1 MPHSAEAPKIHRRD
15 WLAGA
20 AGAAVAV
27 ALPGRRAVAQAKP
40 DNLSLAGGSPG
51 GVLYPV
57 SAGLAKLLTDKG
69 VRTNAEEGAG
79 TSNVLNVASGRADL
93 GIGLSTVNF
102 QAVRGQPPFRQP
114 LPNLRGI
121 CFLFEQI
128 IHIAVT
134 QESGVRSLADLKGK
148 PMAAQPQS
156 AGSTMIL
163 NDVLRAAGL
172 AGERDLNVVVRGGP
186 AVGARAVQD
195 RRAIGFH
202 GTVAIPAGAF
212 SEAAVSIPLRLLPI
226 PDDVYAKLASANP
239 AYSRATIPG
248 GSYHGIA
255 EAVQSAADPAVL
267 MCSAA
272 MPDDHAY
279 WVARILGENI
289 EAMRAMHPSMRAYVR
304 ERMPGVGALQ
314 LHPGAARYYR
324 EAGVLRT

>member
-1 MPHSAEAPKIHRRD
+1 MTSHRTLSRISRRSMMAFG
-15 WLAGA
+15 AGA
-20 AGAAVAV
+20 AFAG
-27 ALPGRRAVAQAKP
+27 ALPAGRAAAQNRPA
-40 DNLSLAGGSPG
+40 NLSLAGGSPG

-79 TSNVLNVASGRADL
+79 TSNALNVAAGRADL

-102 QAVRGQPPFRQP
+102 QAMRGQPPFRQP
-114 LPNLRGI
+114 LATLRGL

-128 IHIAVT
+128 VHIMVT
-134 QESGVRSLADLKGK
+134 QDSGVRSLAELRGK

-163 NDVLRAAGL
+163 NDILRAAGL
-172 AGERDLNVVVRGGP
+172 AGEQDLNVVLRGGP

-212 SEAAVSIPLRLLPI
+212 SEAAVSVPLRLLPI
-226 PDDVYAKLASANP
+226 PDDVFAKLAAANP

-248 GSYHGIA
+248 GSYTGIA
-255 EAVQSAADPAVL
+255 EGVPSAADPAVL
-267 MCSAA
+267 MCNAA

-279 WVARILGENI
+279 WVVRTIGENI
-289 EAMRAMHPSMRAYVR
+289 ETMREMHPSMRAYSR
-304 ERMPGVGALQ
+304 ERMTTVGALP

-324 EAGVLRT
+324 EIGVLRS